1 MEAAT
6 ALPGMEEKKE
16 NSSSPLDKA
25 NVQGRPD
32 EHCEVTVDAIGA
44 KGKQRTQG
52 GCRDWGRW
60 PRGKRANT
68 ACGQSSLAEG

>member
-6 ALPGMEEKKE
+6 ALPGMEEKKK

-52 GCRDWGRW
+52 GCRDWGRASW
-60 PRGKRANT
+60 R
-68 ACGQSSLAEG
+68 